1 MCTWSNSHMTRIVTD
16 LNTLFWQLH
25 LPITDI
31 KQVYLCTSSNS
42 IHTCSYRQPFLFIC
56 DLFSVRLQ
64 HSGQLT
70 TLLFT
75 ARNARCGVN
84 AALERSWQRG
94 GVVDHCGA
102 KSTQSARISVTFR
115 RVSNDV
121 EMSVECDL
129 ETLSSSY
136 FTSAPKIG
144 QRGKTLSKRTATFRD
159 I

>member
-1 MCTWSNSHMTRIVTD
+1 
-16 LNTLFWQLH
+16 
-25 LPITDI
+25 
-31 KQVYLCTSSNS
+31 
-42 IHTCSYRQPFLFIC
+42 
-56 DLFSVRLQ
+56 
-64 HSGQLT
+64 
-70 TLLFT
+70 
-75 ARNARCGVN
+75 
-84 AALERSWQRG
+84 
-94 GVVDHCGA
+94 VDHCGA

-136 FTSAPKIG
+136 FTSARKIG